1 MEILIHY
8 AGEVGI
14 KGKNRPF
21 FEKKL
26 LDNIR
31 SSIRKIGY
39 KKLKKTYRQIIIE
52 PNNESDIEKL
62 TNKLKNIPGISYFC
76 ISETCDL
83 NIEEIKENALKI
95 CKKLNPKTFC
105 ISTRRSNKNFNLN
118 SQQINEIVGK
128 YLIDKLNL
136 KVDLEKHDI
145 VIFIELLQDKVYLYT
160 KKIQG
165 ISGLPVGVTGKLI
178 ALISGG
184 IDSPVAS
191 FKMMTRGC
199 SMVLLHFHNY
209 SQHSPEVKN
218 KILDLAKT
226 LSKFQFKT
234 KLYTINF
241 KQIQQEIIKQ
251 IPSEYRMVVY
261 RRVMLKIG
269 EEILKKENALGFV
282 TGDSLAQ
289 VASQTIE
296 NLSVINEATKF
307 PIFSPLIGTDK
318 LEIIKESKRIGTYE
332 ISVLPYEDCCS
343 FLVAQHPATKT
354 NLEEI
359 KKLESKLNIKALVEI
374 ALKDLEYREFMN

>member
-1 MEILIHY
+1 MEILVHY

-62 TNKLKNIPGISYFC
+62 TIKLKNIPGISYFC
-76 ISETCDL
+76 ISESCDL

-136 KVDLEKHDI
+136 KVDLEKQDI
-145 VIFIELLQDKVYLYT
+145 VIFIEILQDKIYLYT

-165 ISGLPVGVTGKLI
+165 LSGLPVGVTGKLM

-184 IDSPVAS
+184 IDSPVAA

-209 SQHSPEVKN
+209 SKHSPEVKN

-251 IPSEYRMVVY
+251 IPPEFRMIIY
-261 RRVMLKIG
+261 RRIMFKIG

-307 PIFSPLIGTDK
+307 SIFSPLIGTDK

-343 FLVAQHPATKT
+343 FLVAQHPRTKT
-354 NLEEI
+354 TLEEI
-359 KKLESKLNIKALVEI
+359 KKLEEKLDV
-374 ALKDLEYREFMN
+374 